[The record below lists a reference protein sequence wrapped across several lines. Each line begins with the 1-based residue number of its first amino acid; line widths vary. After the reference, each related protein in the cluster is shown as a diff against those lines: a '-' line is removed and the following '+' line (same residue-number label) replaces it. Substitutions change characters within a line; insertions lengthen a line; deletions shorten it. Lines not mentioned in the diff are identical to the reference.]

1 VTRAPDAGD
10 TNQKKEPVM
19 ATLHIENTVRDY
31 PTWKSV
37 FDKFDRMR
45 KEQNVRGYR
54 ISRRH
59 DDPNQIVIDLDFDT
73 ADHATSFRE
82 VLAKIWATPQSKEQL
97 VSHSEPQ
104 VLELVDQRAL

>member
-1 VTRAPDAGD
+1 MLGN
-10 TNQKKEPVM
+10 TNQKKEPIM

-31 PTWKSV
+31 PTWKAV

-45 KEQNVRGYR
+45 EEQNVRGYR
-54 ISRRH
+54 ISRH
-59 DDPNQIVIDLDFDT
+59 QDDPNQIVVDLDFDT
-73 ADHATSFRE
+73 ADDASSFRQ

-97 VSHSEPQ
+97 VTHNEPQ

>member
-1 VTRAPDAGD
+1 
-10 TNQKKEPVM
+10 M

-45 KEQNVRGYR
+45 QEQNVRGYR
-54 ISRRH
+54 ISRHH
-59 DDPNQIVIDLDFDT
+59 DDPNQIVVDLDFDT
-73 ADHATSFRE
+73 AEHATSFRE
-82 VLAKIWATPQSKEQL
+82 VLAKVWASPQSKEQL

>member
-1 VTRAPDAGD
+1 MLGN
-10 TNQKKEPVM
+10 TNQKKEPTM

-31 PTWKSV
+31 PEWKSV

-54 ISRRH
+54 ISRHH
-59 DDPNQIVIDLDFDT
+59 DDPNQIVVDLDFDT
-73 ADHATSFRE
+73 ADQASSFRE
-82 VLAKIWATPQSKEQL
+82 VLAKIWATPQSREQL
-97 VSHSEPQ
+97 VTHSEPQ